1 MKYIDAEKL
10 YKKVDE
16 LMAHYAKSEEDMDE
30 EGNTDWATYYQGQR
44 TTCSKILTLIN
55 SLQQERSSEVDLEK
69 EINSFF
75 PESYF
80 ETAINFD
87 DVADIARHFYE
98 LGFNAR
104 K

>member
-1 MKYIDAEKL
+1 MSNYIDAEKL
-10 YKKVDE
+10 KDE
-16 LMAHYAKSEEDMDE
+16 ITKRIGKYDSMLHECSIPVVQGKREEAFALLACID
-30 EGNTDWATYYQGQR
+30 
-44 TTCSKILTLIN
+44 

-80 ETAINFD
+80 ETAINFN
-87 DVADIARHFYE
+87 DVVDIARHFYK